1 MKKLFSLFAVF
12 ALLTFYSQYSFTQ
25 TTLVN
30 STFEIGDPTVW
41 SLSNVAATN
50 VWIIGAA
57 TASTG
62 TNSAYITTNAGATNS
77 YSITTTSTNHIYTS
91 VTFPAGQTA
100 ILLSFD
106 WKGSGEPSAIGQS
119 TFDYIRVS
127 LTSAAPVGGTFPV
140 VADQLPVIF
149 TGGSGYAKGW
159 IVIPSTYAGL
169 TRNLVFTWRNDG
181 SLGNSTPGPAID
193 NILLTSNSPT
203 SLTGFKTI
211 FPGGDYNSFGE
222 AIANLNAHGVG
233 AGGVTFNV
241 SSGLTFN
248 ETPPA
253 ITVSGTAANQI
264 IFQRSGFSSN
274 PKVNSIG
281 TGNFGPVSTGSVT
294 GSGDGV
300 LVISGSDYVTF
311 DGIDVS
317 CGNFAGTSS
326 CIEYGYL
333 LRNSSSTD
341 GAQYNTI
348 KNMSVTLNRT
358 NTFPS
363 VGIIQSI
370 STNQGG
376 ITPTSLA
383 GTNSNNKYYNFAINN
398 SYAGIY
404 LLGAAAFPDASCE
417 VGITSGGASTIG
429 SASTNDIGNGSSITW
444 GIRATSQ
451 NGVKIFNCE
460 VRNLTGTST
469 NTVDGI
475 WLDNSGSTTTSIG
488 INEVYNNVIHDI
500 SNTSTSTTS
509 HILSGIRANLT
520 GNAGSVSRIYNNLIH
535 SLNNTSLNTTT
546 RQIIGIRIQD
556 GGTGVGATHNINNNS
571 VRIAPTNL
579 SCNNTCFEIGT
590 TSGPVINVRNN
601 IFANF
606 TGAQTTV
613 KHFCWVTTSTTLVGN
628 TGSISNYNI
637 LYINNSTN
645 GFVGLTNTTDRAT
658 LVNWQTAFTPNQD
671 LNSYSFDPQ
680 FISNTDLHINPSAST
695 PVESN
700 GTPIAF
706 VSTDIDGDA
715 RNVSTPDIGADE
727 GTFTPLA
734 SMTYVSSTT
743 TQNNT
748 NGLGQGNTNAEIIG
762 IQVVMSGS
770 TNPLNLTSLDLN
782 TNGSTNAATDITNAK
797 VWYTGTSSTFST
809 TTQFGSTFSGPSG
822 PFTVSGSQTLSQGTN
837 YFWVTYDI
845 SGSATPGNF
854 VDAECNSVTGSGS
867 MGVQVPGIQAPAG
880 SRTIA
885 GPLAGTYT
893 VGLSMMKVLSGKNLE
908 FVARTRKV
916 KTMVPYESDY
926 GSRTFDKTKV
936 PGTELNSTKH
946 YDVESQ
952 NKPMKETLVEETYYE
967 IQENGKI
974 YDGPMYIQ
982 YDRKSSNQNGFIGDM
997 LGNYATITA
1006 ALADLNTRGVSGA
1019 VTFLLIDANY
1029 AGETYPLQFNNNI
1042 AGISAVNNVTLKPQ
1056 TGISATIPGNIS
1068 ANATIRVLSN
1078 YVTIDG
1084 SNSGGTDRSL
1094 TIQNNSVT
1102 TPSVVLFGSTGTTPI
1117 TNVTLKN
1124 CIITNGV
1131 NTSSAVVISDATTLG
1146 TAGYFNTVTIQNN
1159 LIERAYVG
1167 VYATGG
1173 TSPQNGSN
1181 LFCYNNSLNTSGTNA
1196 IRYCGLYMQGVNT
1209 SILSQNTIANFNGT
1223 SSEDDRGIWL
1233 ATGSINATVERNRIS
1248 ALNYTG
1254 TGGYGGQ
1261 GIVISPAVVNA
1272 NITVKNNMLYN
1283 LTGDGWSYTS
1293 IPTDNPIGIALL
1305 STVQSGI
1312 NIYNN
1317 SIFMSGNTLNQT
1329 SALSMGI
1336 FIGTSNTG
1344 IDLRNNIIVN
1354 NLGLLSATGQGAASI
1369 FVQSAASQLTTS
1381 SYNCYYS
1388 NPTGNGTKEIG
1399 RIVTTG
1405 QTTIAG
1411 WRTATGLEVQSFSNL
1426 PLFTSSTDL
1435 HIQSADLSVSGRG
1448 NFIAGNND
1456 DYDGNSRPVSQSTS
1470 VKPVD
1475 VGCDQYSVSAFAT
1488 GNVCSFSG
1496 TTYFDGGLRAIEV
1509 FAGTCTTG
1517 PVRQFSGVKTP
1528 NNTMLKMINP
1538 VKINETIKNNNKKGN
1553 NNPVNKTKKDGTSGG
1568 TTDAMAV
1575 NTPWVYWEIDNLVP
1589 TAEPLTLRFYY
1600 NDDQMA
1606 TILESDIK
1614 LSYWNGSEWLN
1625 YFTQSVDAVN
1635 NYIEVTLPIGQ
1646 SWPSTS
1652 LFAIEDQNA
1661 PLPVVL
1667 SSFDLSVNKRDI
1679 ALSWT
1684 TESEINNKG
1693 FAVERRIKTQD
1704 GQYSV
1709 WKEVAFVNGS
1719 GNSNNRI
1726 NYTYTD
1732 KKLISGAYQYRL
1744 KQIDYNGNY
1753 EYHAPAN
1760 NSDVIIGKPGS
1771 FDVSQ
1776 NYPNP
1781 SNPNSK
1787 IDFSMPFDG
1796 KVSIKVYDILGKE
1809 VASLINEFKPAD
1821 FYTVEFDG
1829 TNIAS
1834 GTYFYRIIAEGDNQ
1848 KFTKTLKMIL
1858 VK

>member
-1 MKKLFSLFAVF
+1 MKKLFSLFAVA
-12 ALLTFYSQYSFTQ
+12 ALIAVFIHPTYSQNVNVSGALVGNGTYATLAAAFTAINGGSQTGANIIITIDNNTVETATATLNTGSWSSLNISPTGIYSISGSIVGAIIRLNGADNVTIDGRIIGTGRNLTVQNTNTGASTAAIWLSSVGAGAGCTNNTIRNLEILCGTNPVTSVNATYGIIMSGTTISTTSNGEDNDNNTFTENRIIKCRYGIVTRGLTSNNNQ
-25 TTLVN
+25 NIVVSSNIIGPSSFGTD
-30 STFEIGDPTVW
+30 EIGKVGIFMQADNNSQVINNTVQ
-41 SLSNVAATN
+41 
-50 VWIIGAA
+50 
-57 TASTG
+57 
-62 TNSAYITTNAGATNS
+62 Y
-77 YSITTTSTNHIYTS
+77 
-91 VTFPAGQTA
+91 
-100 ILLSFD
+100 
-106 WKGSGEPSAIGQS
+106 
-119 TFDYIRVS
+119 
-127 LTSAAPVGGTFPV
+127 VGGTFANTSAG
-140 VADQLPVIF
+140 ADRVGIAIGQESW
-149 TGGSGYAKGW
+149 T
-159 IVIPSTYAGL
+159 ST
-169 TRNLVFTWRNDG
+169 TT
-181 SLGNSTPGPAID
+181 TT
-193 NILLTSNSPT
+193 LTSGN
-203 SLTGFKTI
+203 
-211 FPGGDYNSFGE
+211 Y
-222 AIANLNAHGVG
+222 
-233 AGGVTFNV
+233 
-241 SSGLTFN
+241 
-248 ETPPA
+248 
-253 ITVSGTAANQI
+253 TVSGNI
-264 IFQRSGFSSN
+264 IHDVIDERTFSALGILVGTTLGGPKTNNLISN
-274 PKVNSIG
+274 NIIYNVKSNGTSPDQGVGIGHCGGPGDKIVFNSILM
-281 TGNFGPVSTGSVT
+281 TG
-294 GSGDGV
+294 D
-300 LVISGSDYVTF
+300 
-311 DGIDVS
+311 IDP
-317 CGNFAGTSS
+317 AGTTTATTSPS
-326 CIEYGYL
+326 NIGISKHL
-333 LRNSSSTD
+333 ASAPDT
-341 GAQYNTI
+341 AVTI
-348 KNMSVTLNRT
+348 KNNIVSMDLNSNTATLL
-358 NTFPS
+358 FLC
-363 VGIIQSI
+363 IQ
-370 STNQGG
+370 
-376 ITPTSLA
+376 TPTSPYSW
-383 GTNSNNKYYNFAINN
+383 G
-398 SYAGIY
+398 
-404 LLGAAAFPDASCE
+404 
-417 VGITSGGASTIG
+417 SGGM
-429 SASTNDIGNGSSITW
+429 N
-444 GIRATSQ
+444 
-451 NGVKIFNCE
+451 
-460 VRNLTGTST
+460 
-469 NTVDGI
+469 
-475 WLDNSGSTTTSIG
+475 
-488 INEVYNNVIHDI
+488 
-500 SNTSTSTTS
+500 
-509 HILSGIRANLT
+509 
-520 GNAGSVSRIYNNLIH
+520 NNLYYFPPA
-535 SLNNTSLNTTT
+535 NTQMRTGAT
-546 RQIIGIRIQD
+546 
-556 GGTGVGATHNINNNS
+556 GTGV
-571 VRIAPTNL
+571 
-579 SCNNTCFEIGT
+579 
-590 TSGPVINVRNN
+590 
-601 IFANF
+601 
-606 TGAQTTV
+606 TTV
-613 KHFCWVTTSTTLVGN
+613 YTTL
-628 TGSISNYNI
+628 
-637 LYINNSTN
+637 
-645 GFVGLTNTTDRAT
+645 A
-658 LVNWQTAFTPNQD
+658 NWQTAYSPSQD
-671 LNSYSFDPQ
+671 LASINTNPP
-680 FISNTDLHINPSAST
+680 FISSTNLHIDPSIST
-695 PVESN
+695 GIESG
-700 GTPIAF
+700 GTPITG
-706 VSTDIDGDA
+706 VSTDIDGDT
-715 RNVSTPDIGADE
+715 RNATTPDIGADE

-797 VWYTGTSSTFST
+797 VWYTGTSSTFSA
-809 TTQFGSTFSGPSG
+809 TTQFGSTFSGPNG
-822 PFTVSGSQTLSQGTN
+822 TFTVSGSQTLAQGTN

-845 SGSATPGNF
+845 SGSATPGNI

-867 MGVQVPGIQAPAG
+867 MGVQVPGIQAPSG
-880 SRTIA
+880 SRLIA
-885 GPLAGTYT
+885 GPLSGTYT
-893 VGLSMMKVLSGKNLE
+893 IGLSMMKVLSGKNLE

-916 KTMVPYESDY
+916 KAMVPYESDY
-926 GSRTFDKTKV
+926 GSGTFDKTKV

-946 YDVESQ
+946 YDVESL
-952 NKPMKETLVEETYYE
+952 NKPMKETVIEETYYE

-974 YDGPMYIQ
+974 YDGPMYIP
-982 YDRKSSNQNGFIGDM
+982 YGKKSSSQNGFSGDM

-1042 AGISAVNNVTLKPQ
+1042 GGISSLNNVTLKPQ
-1056 TGISATIPGNIS
+1056 TGVSSTIPGNIS

-1084 SNSGGTDRSL
+1084 SNSGSTDRSL

-1124 CIITNGV
+1124 CIVTNGV

-1146 TAGYFNTVTIQNN
+1146 SAGYFNTVTIQNN

-1223 SSEDDRGIWL
+1223 SSEDDRGIWV
-1233 ATGSINATVERNRIS
+1233 ASGSINATIEKNKIS

-1254 TGGYGGQ
+1254 TSGYGGQ
-1261 GIVISPAVVNA
+1261 GIVLSPSVVNA
-1272 NITVKNNMLYN
+1272 NITVKNNMIFN

-1305 STVQSGI
+1305 SVVQSGI

-1329 SALSMGI
+1329 SALSIGV
-1336 FIGTSNTG
+1336 FIGTSNSG
-1344 IDLRNNIIVN
+1344 VDLRNNIIVN
-1354 NLGLLSATGQGAASI
+1354 NLGLFSATGQGAASI

-1411 WRTATGLEVQSFSNL
+1411 WRTATGLDVQSFSKL

-1435 HIQSADLSVSGRG
+1435 HIQPADLSVSGRG

-1456 DYDGNSRPVSQSTS
+1456 DYDGDSRPVSQSIS

-1496 TTYFDGGLRAIEV
+1496 TTYFDGGLRAIDV
-1509 FAGTCTTG
+1509 FGGTCTTG
-1517 PVRQFSGVKTP
+1517 QVRQFTGVKTP

-1553 NNPVNKTKKDGTSGG
+1553 DNPVNKTKKNGTSGG
-1568 TTDAMAV
+1568 TSDAMAV

-1589 TAEPLTLRFYY
+1589 QTEPLTFRFYY

-1606 TILESDIK
+1606 TILESDLK

-1679 ALSWT
+1679 ALNWT

-1709 WKEVAFVNGS
+1709 WKEVTFVNGN

-1726 NYTYTD
+1726 NYSYTD

-1753 EYHAPAN
+1753 EFHSPAN
-1760 NSDVIIGKPGS
+1760 NLDVIIGKPGS

-1796 KVSIKVYDILGKE
+1796 KVTIKVYDILGKE
-1809 VASLINEFKPAD
+1809 VASLINEFKQAD